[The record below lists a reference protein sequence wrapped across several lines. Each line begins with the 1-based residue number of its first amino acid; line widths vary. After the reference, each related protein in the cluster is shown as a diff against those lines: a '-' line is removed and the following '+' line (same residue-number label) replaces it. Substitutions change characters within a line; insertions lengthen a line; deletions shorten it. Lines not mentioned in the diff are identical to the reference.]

1 LALSEED
8 VKSLVAI
15 EDALEAVELAF
26 RERARGHAQ
35 MPPKMYLNYQE
46 YNGDLRTMPA
56 YLENLDI
63 SAVKVVTVHPGNS
76 RFGLPT
82 VNATILLVDPK
93 DGQLLSI
100 MSGGFITALRT
111 GAAGGIAARYL
122 AIKEPTTIG
131 FVGAGFQARTQLCAL
146 LEVFH
151 GLKEIRVWDIRP
163 EATKTFVTEIRSRTG
178 TANVYSSSNVKAV
191 VEEAN
196 IVVTTTPSTK
206 PLVMNDWVTTGTHFN
221 CIGADAPGKEE
232 LDPAI
237 LRRSKLVIDDWVQAS
252 HSGEI
257 NVPVS
262 AGILARDNVWA
273 ELGEVVAGI
282 KPGRTSENEIT
293 VFDSTGLAI
302 QDAAVA
308 EIVYRR
314 ALEKKIGSYVTI

>member
-1 LALSEED
+1 MLSEED
-8 VKSLVAI
+8 VKSLVTI

-26 RERARGHAQ
+26 RERAWGHAQ
-35 MPPKMYLNYQE
+35 MPPKMYLTYQK

-93 DGQLLSI
+93 DGQLLSV

-111 GAAGGIAARYL
+111 GAAGGIAAKYL
-122 AIKEPTTIG
+122 AIKEPMTIG
-131 FVGAGFQARTQLCAL
+131 FVGAGFQARTQLSAL
-146 LEVFH
+146 LSICN
-151 GLKEIRVWDIRP
+151 GLNEIRVWDIRL
-163 EATKTFVTEIRSRTG
+163 EAAESFVTEINAKTRI
-178 TANVYSSSNVKAV
+178 SNACSVNDVKTLVKDAD
-191 VEEAN
+191 

-206 PLVMNDWVTTGTHFN
+206 PLVMNDWVSSGTHFN

-262 AGILARDNVWA
+262 SGILARDNVWA
-273 ELGEVVAGI
+273 ELGEVVAGL

-314 ALEKKIGSYVTI
+314 ALEKKVGNYINL

>member
-1 LALSEED
+1 MLSEEN
-8 VKSLVAI
+8 VKSLVTI

-35 MPPKMYLNYQE
+35 MPPKMYLNYQK

-111 GAAGGIAARYL
+111 GAAGGIAAKYL
-122 AIKEPTTIG
+122 AIKKPTKIG
-131 FVGAGFQARTQLCAL
+131 FVGAGFQARTQLSAL
-146 LEVFH
+146 LNICD

-163 EATKTFVTEIRSRTG
+163 EAATNFVTEIKAKTRI
-178 TANVYSSSNVKAV
+178 SNVCSVNDVKTV
-191 VEEAN
+191 VGDAD

-206 PLVMNDWVTTGTHFN
+206 PLVMNDWVNSGTHFN

-237 LRRSKLVIDDWVQAS
+237 LRRSKLVIDDWMQAS

-262 AGILARDNVWA
+262 SGILARDNVWA
-273 ELGEVVAGI
+273 ELGEVVAGL

-314 ALEKKIGSYVTI
+314 ALEKKVGNYVNI

>member
-1 LALSEED
+1 VLSEEN
-8 VKSLVAI
+8 VKSLVTI

-35 MPPKMYLNYQE
+35 MPPKMYLNYQK

-111 GAAGGIAARYL
+111 GAAGGIAAKYL
-122 AIKEPTTIG
+122 AIKKPTKIG
-131 FVGAGFQARTQLCAL
+131 FVGAGFQARTQLSAL
-146 LEVFH
+146 LNICD

-163 EATKTFVTEIRSRTG
+163 EAATNFVTEIKAKTRI
-178 TANVYSSSNVKAV
+178 SNVCSVNDVKTV
-191 VEEAN
+191 VGDAD

-206 PLVMNDWVTTGTHFN
+206 PLVMNDWVNSGTHFN

-237 LRRSKLVIDDWVQAS
+237 LRRSKLVIDDWMQAS

-262 AGILARDNVWA
+262 SGILARDNVWA
-273 ELGEVVAGI
+273 ELGEVVAGL

-314 ALEKKIGSYVTI
+314 ALEKKVGNYVNI